1 VTDRSEYVRGPGRPA
16 LRVVGHEER
25 TPPFDREVAKRGVA
39 ACRAALERAKQK
51 DESDPT

>member
-1 VTDRSEYVRGPGRPA
+1 VTDTDRSQYVRGPGRPA

-39 ACRAALERAKQK
+39 ACRAALKRANEHKEK
-51 DESDPT
+51 